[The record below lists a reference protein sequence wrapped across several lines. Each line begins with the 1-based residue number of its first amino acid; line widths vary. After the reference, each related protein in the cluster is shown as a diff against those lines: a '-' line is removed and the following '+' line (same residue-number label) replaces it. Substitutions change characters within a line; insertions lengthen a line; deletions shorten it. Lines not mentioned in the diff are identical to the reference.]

1 MRNAAI
7 IVGIIWIVLSASVPM
22 LQSWEMGSSINSI
35 ASEQLAE
42 LEK

>member
-1 MRNAAI
+1 MRNALI
-7 IVGIIWIVLSASVPM
+7 GIGIIWILISAAVPA

-42 LEK
+42 LED